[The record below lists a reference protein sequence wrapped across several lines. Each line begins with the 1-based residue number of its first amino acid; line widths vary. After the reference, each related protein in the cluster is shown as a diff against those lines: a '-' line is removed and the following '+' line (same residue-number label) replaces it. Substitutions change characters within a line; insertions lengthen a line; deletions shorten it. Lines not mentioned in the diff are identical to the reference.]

1 MAAGEFRNYIVASS
15 GAGWHAQCNVQ
26 RDLTEQEIA
35 DGKASPHGV
44 DGLPSLDA
52 ATQLAE
58 NWEAQVTA

>member
-35 DGKASPHGV
+35 DRPRSANSDSGV
-44 DGLPSLDA
+44 PPPR
-52 ATQLAE
+52 
-58 NWEAQVTA
+58 